1 MPPAARAPRSH
12 GQAATL
18 GGVTIDAGDYNS
30 VTWGAQLRSARQRTV
45 SAGVSVSLGQ
55 FWSGNRNEYGRDITV
70 RPVSGVS
77 VGVEYEFN
85 DIDLSGGSFTTN
97 LVRFE
102 GGWHFSPWLSFTSNV
117 QYDDVSNIVGVYA
130 RVRWIIQPGSDLFLV
145 YTHNWLSTGG
155 RLLDFDGRT
164 VSQGAASKITYTYRF

>member
-70 RPVSGVS
+70 RPASGVS

-117 QYDDVSNIVGVYA
+117 QYDDVLTSWA
-130 RVRWIIQPGSDLFLV
+130 C
-145 YTHNWLSTGG
+145 THE
-155 RLLDFDGRT
+155 FDG
-164 VSQGAASKITYTYRF
+164 SFSPAAIFSWSTRIIG